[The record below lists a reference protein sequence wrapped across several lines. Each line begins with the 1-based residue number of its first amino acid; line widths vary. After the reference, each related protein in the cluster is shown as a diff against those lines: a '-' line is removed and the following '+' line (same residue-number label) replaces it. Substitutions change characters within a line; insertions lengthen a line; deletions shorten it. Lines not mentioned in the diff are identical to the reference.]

1 MVCGLTKLMEVIM
14 TKSIQAAIVAIALL
28 FSMAFPA
35 FAQTAEPTKNAAV
48 HYILKE
54 TKNKVSL
61 KDAVRIVNA
70 AFKEA
75 AKHSFDPLLVLAIMK
90 PESTY
95 NVSARSREGARG
107 LMQVIPRWHR
117 DKIKGRNINHI
128 ETNVEVGTQIF
139 ADCLDNQKGYIKKA
153 FKCYSSNARNYRAK
167 VETVYKQL
175 QKAEIQYR
183 FENDMPIDAL
193 PRFEE
198 STKFPISLNAEQAL
212 ALQ

>member
-1 MVCGLTKLMEVIM
+1 MEVIM

-28 FSMAFPA
+28 FSTVFPA
-35 FAQTAEPTKNAAV
+35 FAQTVEPTKNAAV

-54 TKNKVSL
+54 TKNKVKL
-61 KDAVRIVNA
+61 RDAVRIVNA

-75 AKHSFDPLLVLAIMK
+75 ARHSFDPLLILAIMK
-90 PESTY
+90 PESSY
-95 NVSARSREGARG
+95 NVSAVSRENARG

-117 DKIKGRNINHI
+117 DKIRGRNIHRI
-128 ETNVEVGTQIF
+128 ETNIEVGTQVF
-139 ADCLDNQKGYIKKA
+139 ADCVQSQKGYIRKA
-153 FKCYSSNARNYRAK
+153 FKCYSSNARGYSTK
-167 VETVYKQL
+167 IQSVYLKL

-183 FENDMPIDAL
+183 FENDLPISAQ

-198 STKFPISLNAEQAL
+198 AIKFPISLNAEQAL

>member
-1 MVCGLTKLMEVIM
+1 M
-14 TKSIQAAIVAIALL
+14 TKSISAAIVAIVLL

-48 HYILKE
+48 HFILKE
-54 TKNKVSL
+54 TKNKVKL
-61 KDAVRIVNA
+61 RDAVRIVNA

-75 AKHSFDPLLVLAIMK
+75 AKHSFDPLLVLAIIK
-90 PESTY
+90 PESMY
-95 NVSARSREGARG
+95 NASARSREGARG

-117 DKIKGRNINHI
+117 DKIKGRNIQTI
-128 ETNVEVGTQIF
+128 ETNIEVGSQVF
-139 ADCLDNQKGYIKKA
+139 ADCLESQKGYIKKA
-153 FKCYSSNARNYRAK
+153 FKCYSSNARGYTAK
-167 VETVYKQL
+167 IQSAYQQL

-183 FENDMPIDAL
+183 FENDMPIDM
-193 PRFEE
+193 PIRFEQ

>member
-1 MVCGLTKLMEVIM
+1 M
-14 TKSIQAAIVAIALL
+14 TKTIQAAIVAIALL

-54 TKNKVSL
+54 TKNRVSL
-61 KDAVRIVNA
+61 KDAVRMVNA

-75 AKHSFDPLLVLAIMK
+75 SKHSFDPLLILAIMK
-90 PESTY
+90 PESSY
-95 NVSARSREGARG
+95 NASARSREGARG

-117 DKIKGRNINHI
+117 DKIKGRNIAHI
-128 ETNVEVGTQIF
+128 ETNIEVGSQVF
-139 ADCLDNQKGYIKKA
+139 ADCLESKKGYIKKA
-153 FKCYSSNARNYRAK
+153 FQCYSSNARGYTAK
-167 VETVYKQL
+167 IQSAYQQL

-183 FENDMPIDAL
+183 FENDMPIDL
-193 PRFEE
+193 PIRFEQ
-198 STKFPISLNAEQAL
+198 STKFPTSLNAEQAL